1 MEAEGTTLEKIRIQW
16 IDIYKAICMILVVV
30 GHATGQFN
38 QYFYQFHVAAFFFI
52 SGYTSRIWKKDTE
65 KIIADKTRTLWI
77 PLFTMIAIIAV
88 FNSLSLPGNV
98 IRHGLRAIV
107 DNGKDY
113 IISGNLDQML
123 GAAWFLPTLF
133 CAFLIQRL
141 TWALAARTGENRRE
155 QASDHVVATVAVYIV
170 GYYLQKNGYRNTHCF
185 DIALIA
191 QLFFGMGVFVS
202 ENDLFEKLRNQAWRY
217 AVYICALLWIMQ
229 MNLIGNVVMDFP
241 SRAYPGMIKTA
252 IVPCGG
258 ILLIFGLSDMIDKY
272 GGVLTKP
279 LVYIGNNTLGI
290 LFLHFVGFKIATL
303 LLIPLGITS
312 KPDLQA
318 FLLPD
323 SAKLY
328 VWSWAMYSA
337 CAVLFLYWSGEVY

>member
-1 MEAEGTTLEKIRIQW
+1 M
-16 IDIYKAICMILVVV
+16 
-30 GHATGQFN
+30 
-38 QYFYQFHVAAFFFI
+38 
-52 SGYTSRIWKKDTE
+52 
-65 KIIADKTRTLWI
+65 
-77 PLFTMIAIIAV
+77 
-88 FNSLSLPGNV
+88 

-107 DNGKDY
+107 NNGKDY

-133 CAFLIQRL
+133 FAVLIQRL
-141 TWALAARTGENRRE
+141 AWKVAGENRCN
-155 QASDHVVATVAVYIV
+155 HVIATVAVYVV

-202 ENDLFEKLRNQAWRY
+202 GNDLFEKLKNQTWRY
-217 AVYICALLWIMQ
+217 VAYICALLWIMQ

-312 KPDLQA
+312 KTDLQA

-328 VWSWAMYSA
+328 AWSWAMYSA
-337 CAVLFLYWSGEVY
+337 CAVLFSVLVWKGLLKLPGVGALLGGQSSPKSSS